1 MDIVNSALRWCLEFV
16 LAPFAGFHPLV
27 SLVPLA
33 VLTGV
38 AMLWVFAKVSDQKA
52 IRRAKKKMQAYLL
65 ELRLFG
71 DDPGLMWS
79 AQMNLIKSNLRYMG
93 LMFKPAIYLTVPM
106 VFLLIHLDAVYGIDP
121 IPTGESAVLT
131 VRVDGRLA
139 AQTSAPNVR
148 APSLLAVETPVVRG
162 LTDGVFSWRV
172 RAVEAGTGDIEFDW
186 DGRSWSKTVTAGN
199 GLRYVSHAKTASA
212 LESVLAPG
220 EKLLQAADIASV
232 EINYPA
238 ASIETGSLRLHWLV
252 WFLVVSLVAAYLLKG
267 VFGVAV

>member
-1 MDIVNSALRWCLEFV
+1 MDLLNSVLRWCLELV
-16 LAPFAGFHPLV
+16 LAPFTGLHPLV
-27 SLVPLA
+27 SLAPLSVA
-33 VLTGV
+33 TGV

-79 AQMNLIKSNLRYMG
+79 AQMNLIKSNLRYMA
-93 LMFKPAIYLTVPM
+93 LMLKPAIYLTVPM
-106 VFLLIHLDAVYGIDP
+106 VFLLVHLDAVYGIDP

-139 AQTSAPNVR
+139 AETTAPSLQ
-148 APSLLAVETPVVRG
+148 APSLLAVETPAVRG

-172 RAVEAGTGDIEFDW
+172 KAVEAGSGDIGFDW
-186 DGRSWSKTVTAGN
+186 DGRIWSKTVTAGED
-199 GLRYVSHAKTASA
+199 LRYVSHAKTASA
-212 LESVLAPG
+212 FESILAPG

-238 ASIETGSLRLHWLV
+238 SSIQTGSLRLHWLV
-252 WFLVVSLVAAYLLKG
+252 WFLLISLVAAYALKG
-267 VFGVAV
+267 FFGVAV